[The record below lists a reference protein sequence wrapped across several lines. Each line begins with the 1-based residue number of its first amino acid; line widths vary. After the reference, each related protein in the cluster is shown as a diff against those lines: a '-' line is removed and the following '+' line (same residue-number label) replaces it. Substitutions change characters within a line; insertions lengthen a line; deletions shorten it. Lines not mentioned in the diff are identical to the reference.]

1 MAGECRAGRREK
13 RGGEEGGGE
22 EVRAHHGNGDGVGG
36 FEGWGRLRAMWRR
49 EGALGDMGV
58 RHEGRLGKTV
68 LRSGPHGRRRRRLG
82 RFRARV
88 WGEVGRAR

>member
-1 MAGECRAGRREK
+1 VVGKRCELTTGMETAWVAS
-13 RGGEEGGGE
+13 RGGGGS
-22 EVRAHHGNGDGVGG
+22 V
-36 FEGWGRLRAMWRR
+36 RLRAMWRR

-58 RHEGRLGKTV
+58 RHEGRLGKTA
-68 LRSGPHGRRRRRLG
+68 LPSGPHGRGRRRLG